1 MSVDVNTLYAYG
13 YMRTSPG
20 LWISPDGHRFLT
32 EAQALDELRE
42 LVGSEEDK

>member
-1 MSVDVNTLYAYG
+1 MSVDVNALYTYG

-32 EAQALDELRE
+32 ETQALDELRE
-42 LVGSEEDK
+42 LVEEDES